1 VALLDAGLYYD
12 DGQIREEVYEYGSFL
27 QSRMHR
33 AGVTCADCH
42 DPHSGKVRAA
52 GSLLCGQCHLPS
64 HFDAPEHHHHAA
76 GSAGAQ
82 CVACHMPQRTYMI
95 VDPRRDHSLR
105 VPRPDLDA
113 STGAP
118 DACTGC
124 HSNRDAGWAA
134 AAVRRWYPSGR
145 GGTPHYGQALHAAR
159 SGAPGATA
167 SLLALLAEAAQPDI
181 VRATALQ
188 ALPPRGAADPAG
200 PYAGAIGAAVAAA
213 VRDPSH
219 FVRRAAAEWID
230 ALPPPVKRRL
240 GAPLLTD
247 PIRTVRIAAAA
258 SLAGP
263 PDAGGAGDA
272 DTDAPLARAVA
283 EYRQT
288 LVFNADRAE
297 AQFNLGNLGRQVGNP
312 AAAETAYRRAIEL
325 DPTFIAAPV
334 NLADLLAAA
343 GRETDAEAALA
354 SALARNPSSAD
365 VEHALG
371 LSRIRRRDLAGGLP
385 HLKRAAALRPEDAR
399 YAYVY
404 AIGLHDTG
412 DAAGAIRLLE
422 AAAARHPN
430 DADIAGAL
438 VAYYTESGDVAN
450 AGRWGARLK
459 ELGGR

>member
-1 VALLDAGLYYD
+1 M
-12 DGQIREEVYEYGSFL
+12 Q
-27 QSRMHR
+27 R

-52 GSLLCGQCHLPS
+52 GNALCGQCHLPS

-105 VPRPDLDA
+105 VPRPDLDP

-124 HSNRDAGWAA
+124 HTNRDAGWAA
-134 AAVRRWYPSGR
+134 AAVARWYPSGR
-145 GGTPHYGQALHAAR
+145 SGTPHYGQALHAAR

-167 SLLALLAEAAQPDI
+167 SLLALLADARQPDI
-181 VRATALQ
+181 VRATALM
-188 ALPPRGAADPAG
+188 ALPPRAAADPAG
-200 PYAGAIGAAVAAA
+200 PYAGAIPAALAAA
-213 VRDPSH
+213 VRDPSP

-230 ALPPPVKRRL
+230 ALPPPAKRRL

-247 PIRTVRIAAAA
+247 PVRTVRIAAAA

-263 PDAGGAGDA
+263 PDAGGAVDA
-272 DTDAPLARAVA
+272 DTDAALARAVA
-283 EYRQT
+283 EYRQS
-288 LVFNADRAE
+288 LQFNADRAD
-297 AQFNLGNLGRQVGNP
+297 AQFNLGNLARQVGNP
-312 AAAETAYRRAIEL
+312 AAAETAYRRALEL

-343 GRETDAEAALA
+343 GRETDAEAVLA
-354 SALARNPSSAD
+354 TAIARNPASAD
-365 VEHALG
+365 LEHALG
-371 LSRIRRRDLAGGLP
+371 LSRIRRQDLAGGLP

-399 YAYVY
+399 YVYVY
-404 AIGLHDTG
+404 AVALHEGG
-412 DAAGAIRLLE
+412 DPMGAIRLLE
-422 AAAARHPN
+422 AAGARHQGDP
-430 DADIAGAL
+430 DIAEAL
-438 VAYYTESGDVAN
+438 VAYYTEKGDAAG
-450 AGRWGARLK
+450 AGRWKERLDA
-459 ELGGR
+459 LSGR